1 MSGPLASVV
10 VPSRGPADRLARLLD
25 SLAAQTVPVEA
36 IVVDNASADSEVS
49 DLCHSYPFAEAIRLE
64 RNGGFSGPVNLGAR
78 RAATDVLILLN
89 DDCTC
94 EPDFVERLAARL
106 DPADGVVMAAAVM
119 RDLHD
124 TTMIDSAGMELDPTL
139 LVYDYLSG
147 ERLDSLGP
155 GTADPIGPSAAAAA
169 FDRDAYLAAGGFDER
184 IFAYWEDV
192 DLVLRLLARG
202 GRCRLAA
209 DAVGT
214 HEHSATL
221 GSGSASKNYLMGFG
235 RGYLLRKWGVMGGTR
250 ILAVLARELPLLIG
264 QALIDRNLAG
274 LRGRVRG
281 WRAADASEAFPAD
294 AAGRGGGAPLLRN
307 LGRRLQRRRRL
318 GARG

>member
-1 MSGPLASVV
+1 MSAPLASVV
-10 VPSRGPADRLARLLD
+10 VPSRGPADRLSRLLD
-25 SLAAQTVPVEA
+25 CLAAQTVPIEA
-36 IVVDNASADSEVS
+36 IVVDNASPGGEVS
-49 DLCHSYPFAEAIRLE
+49 ALCDAYPFAEAIRLE
-64 RNGGFSGPVNLGAR
+64 RNGGFSAPVNLGAR
-78 RAATDVLILLN
+78 RAVADVLILLN

-94 EPDFVERLAARL
+94 EPDFAERLAARL
-106 DPADGVVMAAAVM
+106 DPPDGVVMAAAVM

-124 TTMIDSAGMELDPTL
+124 ATMIDSAGMELDPTL

-147 ERLDSLGP
+147 EALDSLGP
-155 GTADPIGPSAAAAA
+155 DTPDPIGPSAAAAA

-209 DAVGT
+209 DAIGT

-250 ILAVLARELPLLIG
+250 ILAVLARELPLLGG

-281 WRAADASEAFPAD
+281 WRAATASHDFPTD
-294 AAGRGGGAPLLRN
+294 AAGRGGGAPLLLN
-307 LGRRLQRRRRL
+307 LRRRLERRRRL